1 MIPKWEDRP
10 MVVANLLNP
19 AFCGEVLR
27 IGIKAYTKETNQGLP
42 FSLTFLFL
50 PILLHKETRERFPKS
65 VSTNFYE
72 WLEENAIVKIF
83 IGTRI
88 KNLVP
93 YTREGMQF
101 LIYYEAIKINNQAE
115 LELISYRKKKV
126 LYKNSNEIEDIYK
139 KAEMLG
145 KWLGKTGNIKTIYS
159 LIGIKP

>member
-10 MVVANLLNP
+10 VVVANLLNP

-65 VSTNFYE
+65 VSTKFYE
-72 WLEENAIVKIF
+72 WLEENAMVKIF

-93 YTREGMQF
+93 YTRESIQF
-101 LIYYEAIKINNQAE
+101 LIYYEAISINNKAE
-115 LELISYRKKKV
+115 LELISYRKKAIQ
-126 LYKNSNEIEDIYK
+126 YKNSNEIEDIYK

-145 KWLGKTGNIKTIYS
+145 KWLGRTGNIKTIYS

>member
-10 MVVANLLNP
+10 IVVANLLNP
-19 AFCGEVLR
+19 SFCGEILR
-27 IGIKAYTKETNQGLP
+27 AVIKAYTKETSQGLP
-42 FSLTFLFL
+42 FTLTFLVL
-50 PILLHKETRERFPKS
+50 PILLNKETRERFPKS
-65 VSTNFYE
+65 VSTKFYE

-93 YTREGMQF
+93 YTREGIQF
-101 LIYYEAIKINNQAE
+101 LIYYEAININNKAE
-115 LELISYRKKKV
+115 LELIPYRKKTIQ
-126 LYKNSNEIEDIYK
+126 YKNSNEIEDIYK

-145 KWLGKTGNIKTIYS
+145 KWLGRTGDITTIYS